1 MYKDMMDT
9 IGMVNAADPEL
20 GGELLGWMCGRCGE
34 IKIGNEWICHDPY
47 VQQDHAADP
56 FDAFTKPT
64 TNRSMKYFVEMIK
77 SIEGKEWAAKVP
89 TDLPIYNIAG
99 DQDPVG
105 MYGEGV
111 YQVSNWLA
119 ETGHEDVTT
128 ELYTGFRHE
137 IHNYAEIK
145 DDVADGIIEFMD
157 EVLAEGQID

>member
-1 MYKDMMDT
+1 ML
-9 IGMVNAADPEL
+9 GEFPEHL
-20 GGELLGWMCGRCGE
+20 LEELDLVVLSPG
-34 IKIGNEWICHDPY
+34 
-47 VQQDHAADP
+47 
-56 FDAFTKPT
+56 
-64 TNRSMKYFVEMIK
+64 
-77 SIEGKEWAAKVP
+77 VP

>member
-1 MYKDMMDT
+1 MSMMET
-9 IGMVNAADPEL
+9 VSPQG
-20 GGELLGWMCGRCGE
+20 
-34 IKIGNEWICHDPY
+34 
-47 VQQDHAADP
+47 
-56 FDAFTKPT
+56 T
-64 TNRSMKYFVEMIK
+64 TNSAMAV
-77 SIEGKEWAAKVP
+77 
-89 TDLPIYNIAG
+89 
-99 DQDPVG
+99 PVG

-137 IHNYAEIK
+137 IHNYTEIK